1 MAGLLLIMAS
11 GGAIDFSRATSLAT
25 KLQSGIDSGALA
37 AAALNQTG
45 DANDVVTAY
54 VLANLESSNLNVDE
68 LSLNV
73 TFNETIN
80 SREVYVTASYQLPT
94 LFLGIFGIDAI
105 TVQRDSEAIDL
116 IQDIEISLVLDVS
129 GSMSGS
135 KINEL
140 RQAASEFVEWMFSQ
154 NPDRTSISVIP
165 YNGGVRLPSE
175 VNEYLVAGPASY
187 SARSGCLEHG
197 LDYVTDIELPAD
209 GLDWLEWIGTPQV
222 GLENSSYCPSRYA
235 AEAVFVS
242 SNEGSL
248 LSLIDDLFAS
258 GQTGL
263 DVAAG
268 WGLRALSPQWRGLL
282 GSDFAD
288 RPADFGGDDTVKVL
302 ILMTDGAIT
311 SQHRDWSDTL
321 YSASTA
327 RGFFI
332 DVCDQAK
339 DLTVSVYTIAFQV
352 SGHTNRQLMEDCAS
366 SSDHFYEVSDL
377 NISEAFSAIASD
389 IMGLRISQ

>member
-1 MAGLLLIMAS
+1 MLKLSSFLRDSTGNIAVTFAMAGSLLIMAS

-45 DANDVVTAY
+45 DASDVVTAY

-73 TFNETIN
+73 TVNETIN

-197 LDYVTDIELPAD
+197 LDYVTDIELLRMALT
-209 GLDWLEWIGTPQV
+209 GW
-222 GLENSSYCPSRYA
+222 S
-235 AEAVFVS
+235 
-242 SNEGSL
+242 GSE
-248 LSLIDDLFAS
+248 
-258 GQTGL
+258 
-263 DVAAG
+263 
-268 WGLRALSPQWRGLL
+268 RR
-282 GSDFAD
+282 
-288 RPADFGGDDTVKVL
+288 R
-302 ILMTDGAIT
+302 
-311 SQHRDWSDTL
+311 
-321 YSASTA
+321 SA
-327 RGFFI
+327 
-332 DVCDQAK
+332 
-339 DLTVSVYTIAFQV
+339 
-352 SGHTNRQLMEDCAS
+352 
-366 SSDHFYEVSDL
+366 
-377 NISEAFSAIASD
+377 
-389 IMGLRISQ
+389 